1 MQIIIAGLKS
11 FFEKVSNHP
20 EIFSKFAT
28 AVLENIQNMKR
39 ENFALISLRNSL
51 REFTLCV
58 FIRADLLDEIA
69 FMKKLGC
76 HKHLVNMIGCV
87 SNPANPL
94 IITELCALGDLLKLL
109 HRSKTKMRNVIQ
121 FSAFF
126 HLFIIGLSKSYQ
138 TSLTASG

>member
-76 HKHLVNMIGCV
+76 HKHLVNMIH
-87 SNPANPL
+87 
-94 IITELCALGDLLKLL
+94 
-109 HRSKTKMRNVIQ
+109 HRTLRTWR
-121 FSAFF
+121 FAE
-126 HLFIIGLSKSYQ
+126 
-138 TSLTASG
+138 TASPIENENEKCDSIFSFFPFIYNRPLEIVSDFSDRKRLTRFFLK